1 MLARSRHQRPPRP
14 RAPVPAPPFPR
25 PSRPQPRTPQPRSS
39 RRHSGSRRRRQPQ
52 VAAIPSKNAIYRPA
66 ISSKKLAKGRHGPAG
81 LAPIA
86 EGDNI
91 GIDAADDED
100 DDRERRDE
108 VRGPPPLGV
117 AHVVVLVRDHQPV
130 AGHGVPAPAR
140 TPSPTSAPR
149 ATSSSNA

>member
-25 PSRPQPRTPQPRSS
+25 PSRPQPRTPQPRWS

-100 DDRERRDE
+100 ADRERRDE

-117 AHVVVLVRDHQPV
+117 AHVVVRSSASGRPPRTRPGANLVSHEPT
-130 AGHGVPAPAR
+130 AR
-140 TPSPTSAPR
+140 PPPR
-149 ATSSSNA
+149 QRQH